1 MSDPEDLRTIVN
13 QLFVDSGEKEKLLQ
27 WLEKRLVEIEWN
39 EQLSAYCRE
48 IVRTK
53 HMENATFE
61 QIYEEVEDYANSI
74 ILESIKVELLE
85 KVKKF
90 IDENVE

>member
-39 EQLSAYCRE
+39 EQLSAYCR
-48 IVRTK
+48 VRTK

-61 QIYEEVEDYANSI
+61 QIYEEVEDYANCMYNKNI
-74 ILESIKVELLE
+74 QVIALL
-85 KVKKF
+85 
-90 IDENVE
+90 NVS